1 LGPDTHRKCSKSHRG
16 AAVQATSQIEDAASG
31 SHSFPLSH
39 GPSSTDGCVGTW
51 VTHER
56 VSPRMS
62 SVIQP
67 QALETRQI
75 LCFFMCFGAGS
86 RLGFLI
92 IHQGGENV
100 AFKPFGISLC
110 AERSAPG
117 NRNIINPPWGHT
129 TRPPPVSLNP
139 FPALPCVATVGIG
152 RSRIGSHR
160 RLPASKRLKPT
171 RPRAQPGC

>member
-1 LGPDTHRKCSKSHRG
+1 MGPDTHRKCSKSHRG
-16 AAVQATSQIEDAASG
+16 AAVQATSQIEDEAFRVSL
-31 SHSFPLSH
+31 LSH
-39 GPSSTDGCVGTW
+39 GPSSTDGW
-51 VTHER
+51 VAHER

-100 AFKPFGISLC
+100 ALKPFGISLC

-139 FPALPCVATVGIG
+139 FPSPLGVH
-152 RSRIGSHR
+152 SD
-160 RLPASKRLKPT
+160 
-171 RPRAQPGC
+171 